1 MSEFVLVH
9 GAWHGAWCWHKV
21 VPELE
26 ALGHAVHVVEL
37 PGHGIDRT
45 PIGEVTL
52 NAYVERVGS
61 VLAECGE
68 PALLVG
74 HSMGGIVISQAAE
87 RYPELI
93 GGLIYLTALLLKDG
107 ESLGDNP
114 VQASPDDFRT
124 AFVPT
129 ADGLAVGFREDRV
142 EEAFY
147 ADCSPADVALAR
159 ACLVP
164 QAAAI
169 LGTPLRISEQN
180 WGRLPRS
187 YITCAADRALTLA
200 GQRQMIERIGMDRVV
215 DMATSH
221 SPFFSAPAEL
231 ARHLDALAA

>member
-9 GAWHGAWCWHKV
+9 GAWHGAWCWYKV

-37 PGHGIDRT
+37 PSHGIDKT
-45 PIGEVTL
+45 PIAEVTL
-52 NAYVERVGS
+52 DAYVERVGS

-68 PALLVG
+68 PAVLVG

-87 RYPELI
+87 RYADLI
-93 GGLIYLTALLLKDG
+93 RGLIYLTALLLKDG

-124 AFVPT
+124 AFEPT
-129 ADGLAVGFREDRV
+129 ADGLAVGFREDRL

-147 ADCSPADVALAR
+147 ADCSPADVTLAR
-159 ACLVP
+159 VCLVP

-169 LGTPLRISEQN
+169 LGTRLRISEQN

-187 YITCAADRALTLA
+187 YITCAADRALTLE
-200 GQRQMIERIGMDRVV
+200 GQRQMIERVGMDRVV

-221 SPFFSAPAEL
+221 SPFFSAPVEL
-231 ARHLDALAA
+231 ARHLNALAA